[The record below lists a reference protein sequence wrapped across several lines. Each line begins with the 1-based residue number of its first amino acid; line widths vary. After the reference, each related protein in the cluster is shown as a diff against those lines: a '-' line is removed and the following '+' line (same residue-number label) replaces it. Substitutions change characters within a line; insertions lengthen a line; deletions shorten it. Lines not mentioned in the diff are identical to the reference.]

1 MFHSFM
7 RCVARR
13 QEGRTTKAAASA
25 EQMRVKKRKRKKKK
39 KKRQARQG
47 NKMDDVLS
55 EGPDKRLWQRLR
67 LRREG
72 KRSNL
77 AAERSSPRF
86 PDGKR
91 RAREQG
97 QEEVQAASK

>member
-13 QEGRTTKAAASA
+13 QEGRTTKAAAAA
-25 EQMRVKKRKRKKKK
+25 EQMRVKKRKKK
-39 KKRQARQG
+39 KKREARQG

-55 EGPDKRLWQRLR
+55 EGQDKRLKLMLR